1 MQNEANVQNS
11 CRQTLQ
17 RHAQTQFV
25 QAQQRTLKEIARV
38 QAELAKKR
46 PLENTAVICCDILSL
61 LVHFH
66 HQERRG
72 TQETDGATRK
82 KRFS

>member
-1 MQNEANVQNS
+1 
-11 CRQTLQ
+11 
-17 RHAQTQFV
+17 
-25 QAQQRTLKEIARV
+25 LKEIARV

-46 PLENTAVICCDILSL
+46 QLENTAVICCDILSL